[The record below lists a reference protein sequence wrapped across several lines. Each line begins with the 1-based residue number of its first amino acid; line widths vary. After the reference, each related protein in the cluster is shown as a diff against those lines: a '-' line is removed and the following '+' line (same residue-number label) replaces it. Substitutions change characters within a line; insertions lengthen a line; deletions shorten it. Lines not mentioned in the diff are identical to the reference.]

1 MVSRAFIQ
9 LSEKVKL
16 ISKPYSLKINKVIN
30 KVKDYEMPKRFKGTI
45 VERWGYYWKNVYIDY
60 REVVVDTINDCKARP
75 IRASIFATVLGSAYY
90 LCKHNP
96 DEETYRND
104 LLMNAFILMQ
114 VSENIRNEESVKH
127 IELIERFFNE
137 GILRRTNFGIFSI
150 IWLDNYDRDCFL
162 YKAVCPYIRLHFLEF
177 FERIIDIGF
186 LDRWWI
192 MEKKMMNYDINDKEF
207 EINMLE

>member
-9 LSEKVKL
+9 LSDKVKL

-45 VERWGYYWKNVYIDY
+45 VERW
-60 REVVVDTINDCKARP
+60 
-75 IRASIFATVLGSAYY
+75 
-90 LCKHNP
+90 

-127 IELIERFFNE
+127 IELVERFFNE
-137 GILRRTNFGIFSI
+137 GILRRMNFGIFSI

-177 FERIIDIGF
+177 FERIIDIGV

-207 EINMLE
+207 EINMLK

>member
-9 LSEKVKL
+9 LSDKVKL

-90 LCKHNP
+90 
-96 DEETYRND
+96 
-104 LLMNAFILMQ
+104 FMQ
-114 VSENIRNEESVKH
+114 
-127 IELIERFFNE
+127 
-137 GILRRTNFGIFSI
+137 T
-150 IWLDNYDRDCFL
+150 
-162 YKAVCPYIRLHFLEF
+162 
-177 FERIIDIGF
+177 
-186 LDRWWI
+186 
-192 MEKKMMNYDINDKEF
+192 
-207 EINMLE
+207 